1 LTGVAGWIVSPSARN
16 DGHGE
21 ALCRH
26 CEERSDEAIH
36 PRNSAEK
43 DKHTLSREPCVYI
56 LANRRQG
63 TLYTG
68 VTSNLAERVFQHR
81 EGLTPGFSS
90 RYACN
95 RLVFYERY
103 ERMDE
108 AIAREKQIKG
118 GSRARK
124 IALIEAVNPDW
135 KDLYRSLA

>member
-1 LTGVAGWIVSPSARN
+1 MI
-16 DGHGE
+16 DGKV
-21 ALCRH
+21 RH
-26 CEERSDEAIH
+26 L
-36 PRNSAEK
+36 P
-43 DKHTLSREPCVYI
+43 REPSVYI

-68 VTSNLAERVFQHR
+68 VTSNLAERIFQHR

-90 RYACN
+90 RYGCN

-103 ERMDE
+103 ERIDE

-124 IALIEAVNPDW
+124 IALIEAMNPDW
-135 KDLYRSLA
+135 KDLYDTLA

>member
-1 LTGVAGWIVSPSARN
+1 M
-16 DGHGE
+16 
-21 ALCRH
+21 
-26 CEERSDEAIH
+26 
-36 PRNSAEK
+36 
-43 DKHTLSREPCVYI
+43 SREPSVYI

-124 IALIEAVNPDW
+124 IALIEAMNPDW